1 MTHLISSGSGR
12 LKSAWVDWDPYDV
25 CRRLVRKNPSCDK
38 NAASNTGRLY
48 VSMAREFW
56 ATVAEYPEP
65 LQDALCVIA
74 RTEGFDAALAA
85 LDGAISEHRKKESAK
100 QPADTKRPG

>member
-1 MTHLISSGSGR
+1 MGYLDKSGSGK

-25 CRRLVRKNPSCDK
+25 CRRLVRKNPSCDV
-38 NAASNTGRLY
+38 NSASNTGRLY
-48 VSMAREFW
+48 VHKAREFW

-74 RTEGFDAALAA
+74 RTDGFDAALAA
-85 LDGAISEHRKKESAK
+85 LDGAIREHRKNGGDITIS
-100 QPADTKRPG
+100 DKRNS

>member
-1 MTHLISSGSGR
+1 MSHLNTSASGKW
-12 LKSAWVDWDPYDV
+12 KSAWVDWDPYDV

-38 NAASNTGRLY
+38 NATSSTSRLY
-48 VSMAREFW
+48 VLQAREFW

-65 LQDALCVIA
+65 LQDALCIIA

-85 LDGAISEHRKKESAK
+85 LDGAIREHREKES
-100 QPADTKRPG
+100 TKPPPESKRHS

>member
-1 MTHLISSGSGR
+1 MTHLISSASGR

-56 ATVAEYPEP
+56 ATVAESPEP

-85 LDGAISEHRKKESAK
+85 LDGAISEHHQKETG
-100 QPADTKRPG
+100 QPPADSKSKS